1 MEHAFYWVST
11 FLLITII
18 IILGGILEEIKK
30 K

>member
-11 FLLITII
+11 FLQLLMIAILI
-18 IILGGILEEIKK
+18 GIRDNTKK